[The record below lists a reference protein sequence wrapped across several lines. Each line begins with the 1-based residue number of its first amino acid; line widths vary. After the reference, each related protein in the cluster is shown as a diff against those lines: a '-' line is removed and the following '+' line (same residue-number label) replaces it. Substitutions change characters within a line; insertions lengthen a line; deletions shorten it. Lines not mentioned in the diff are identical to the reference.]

1 MNIENELESF
11 NLNYYKI
18 IGGSKPESNQ
28 ERKSEE
34 KSKLKLVTPQTL
46 VTLMKN
52 PDNISKVAIVDVLDS
67 KLKLH
72 TNDIIEDIL
81 FNGKDFLEDFENKY
95 ELIIFYCAN
104 YTCSA
109 SKSFKKKFLDQFP
122 NQKADIMLYEG
133 GIYEWGYL
141 ALQHPNV
148 FKIKEGEKILDKNE
162 IAKEIINNNHWSE
175 FRKQEYYEIPGL
187 LLEEFN
193 QPSGIYKE
201 NFGDFE
207 ILKTN
212 KNSGNLLEGK
222 VCVVTGGTSGLGLE
236 SVKTMLRQGAK
247 HVTLTFYNNEERAE
261 EVKNNLTNEFG
272 SNRFHVLKAD
282 ARTLEGNK
290 LTFSKE
296 QRTYVNDDLKGIDCV
311 NLNAGIFGPA
321 SFNLKHVHN
330 LSEEDWDSVMNTNLK
345 GVFFGIQEFSKQV
358 QENEIKDATAVCIKS
373 IYGSSGSLFSNI
385 AYQTSK
391 HGVMGLVRQS
401 AITLGRENVKLG
413 IKYPIRINAISPT
426 FTNTNLTKPMFSENS
441 IKDVIESANPM
452 KGLALKEDVANAVI
466 YLLSS
471 LSGSITGSDLPVDRG
486 VLAESIPSA
495 KDVLNLNEED
505 IELLSCC
512 GATPEDEKI

>member
-1 MNIENELESF
+1 MNIENELKNF
-11 NLNYYKI
+11 NLNYYKLV
-18 IGGSKPESNQ
+18 GGMNYSLTKDESEPEPKV
-28 ERKSEE
+28 ETK
-34 KSKLKLVTPQTL
+34 KKLKLVTPQTL

-52 PDNISKVAIVDVLDS
+52 PDNKSKVAIVDVLDS

-72 TNDIIEDIL
+72 TDDIIEDIL
-81 FNGKDFLEDFENKY
+81 FNGKDFLDSFENKY

-109 SKSFKKKFLDQFP
+109 SKSFKKKFLEQFP
-122 NQKADIMLYEG
+122 EQKADTMLYEG

-148 FKIKEGEKILDKNE
+148 FKIKNEDKILNKYE
-162 IAKEIINNNHWSE
+162 ISKEIINNNHWSE
-175 FRKQEYYEIPGL
+175 FRKQEYYDIPGL

-193 QPSGIYKE
+193 QPSGIYNE

-212 KNSGNLLEGK
+212 NNSGNLLEGK

-236 SVKTMLRQGAK
+236 SVKTMLKQGAK
-247 HVTLTFYNNEERAE
+247 HVTLTYYNNVERAKKVEKDLIE
-261 EVKNNLTNEFG
+261 EFS
-272 SNRFHVLKAD
+272 SNRIHVLQAD
-282 ARTLEGNK
+282 ARTKDGNE
-290 LTFSKE
+290 LTFSN
-296 QRTYVNDDLKGIDCV
+296 RSYVNPDLKGIDCV

-330 LSEEDWDSVMNTNLK
+330 ISEEDWDSVMNTNLK
-345 GVFFGIQEFSKQV
+345 GIFFGIQEFSKQV
-358 QENEIKDATAVCIKS
+358 QENKIEGATAVVIKS
-373 IYGSSGSLFSNI
+373 IYGSTGSLFSNI

-401 AITLGRENVKLG
+401 AITLGRANDKLG
-413 IKYPIRINAISPT
+413 IMFPIRINAVSPT
-426 FTNTNLTKPMFSENS
+426 FTDTNLTKPMFQDKS
-441 IKDVIESANPM
+441 IKEVIESSNPM
-452 KGLALKEDVANAVI
+452 NGLALKEDIANAVV

-495 KDVLNLNEED
+495 KDVLNLNEKQ

-512 GATPEDEKI
+512 GDST